1 MKSDTTLFACV
12 KMELGEAFAKR
23 ARWVYK
29 PTPDLRIIHPS
40 GEVLTHVGAEPAKL
54 TAAIKDAAA
63 GWRMD
68 VRNSTVTFETD
79 ASALGFAR
87 ARQRPALFFFYD
99 EQVLPADLASKFP
112 LLKDPAVG
120 AAASRF
126 TAIAVHRSGKAMVEK
141 LGPEGYP
148 FIVATDADM
157 KPLLRFP
164 AADADPAALA
174 KELDEVAANFEKTVA
189 GEAKNATAR
198 DAALFGA
205 SLKGDIEADR
215 LDPLERL
222 VARKAV
228 EALPGLAKGLTDKS
242 RKLRERLIAVLEELD
257 PRAALP
263 YLLAWVDKEPNPRL
277 RDLGWGAIGRAV
289 NVTGDA
295 AGYKALTRGIL
306 SDPYDVVVARIA
318 GLGFVKKVEA
328 VDGLLAIAPKFRADG
343 AGKDPAGDAVR
354 DSLAKLTGQS
364 FGKDWAKWSDWWR
377 GAREGFRFP

>member
-1 MKSDTTLFACV
+1 MKSDTALFACV
-12 KMELGEAFAKR
+12 KMDLAEAYAKR

-40 GEVLTHVGAEPAKL
+40 GEILTHVGAEPAKL

-63 GWRMD
+63 SWRMD

-79 ASALGFAR
+79 AAALNFAR
-87 ARQRPALFFFYD
+87 ARQRPTLFFFYD
-99 EQVLPADLASKFP
+99 EQIPSADLATKFP
-112 LLKDPAVG
+112 LLKDPSVG
-120 AAASRF
+120 AAAARF
-126 TAIAVHRSGKAMVEK
+126 TAIAVHRTNKAMVEK

-148 FIVATDADM
+148 FIVTTDADM
-157 KPLLRFP
+157 KQLKRFP
-164 AADADPAALA
+164 AADADAAALA
-174 KELDEVAANFEKTVA
+174 QGLDEVAADFEKTVA
-189 GEAKNATAR
+189 GDPKNATAR

-205 SLKGDIEADR
+205 ALKGEVEADR

-228 EALPGLAKGLTDKS
+228 ETLPALAKGLSDKS
-242 RKLRERLIAVLEELD
+242 RKLRERLIAVMEELD
-257 PRAALP
+257 PKSGLP
-263 YLLAWVDKEPNPRL
+263 CLLAWVDKEPNPRL

-289 NVTGDA
+289 NVTGDPV
-295 AGYKALTRGIL
+295 GYKALTRGIL

-328 VDGLLAIAPKFRADG
+328 VDGLLAIAPKFRADR

-364 FGKDWAKWSDWWR
+364 FGKEWARWNDWWR
-377 GAREGFRFP
+377 GAREGFKFP